1 MNRITVL
8 ARIVT
13 IILLPAIVTSCDDK
27 PSANSTESDT
37 ANTEQQSQMTSN
49 VKPPIAIWM
58 TPNGTEYRI
67 LSIGELFFTDEQ
79 KRMLTIRF
87 LSKDPKDEVV
97 REKEFSDLYVLAAQ
111 NLNHDGFDMVGLE
124 AVDKPPKKFGIQKV
138 SGYRDNKTVDEVKEL
153 AEKKAGIP

>member
-58 TPNGTEYRI
+58 TPNGAEYRI
-67 LSIGELFFTDEQ
+67 LSVGELFFTGER
-79 KRMLTIRF
+79 KLMLTIKF
-87 LSKDPKDEVV
+87 LSKNPKDKVI
-97 REKEFSDLYVLAAQ
+97 REKEFSDIYVLAAQ
-111 NLNHDGFDMVGLE
+111 NLNLDGFDMVGLE